1 MNVFVDTNIIID
13 VLDKREPFFV
23 ESGNVLSL
31 GAEHKINLYAT
42 AMTFATC
49 IYILRKPLGYK
60 NAVGCINILKEYIS
74 VSPLTQLEFDKAFSE
89 PCPDIEDMLQYHS
102 AVSAECNVVVT
113 RNGKHF
119 PNNGI
124 PVLTPKEV
132 WNKYL
137 TNLL

>member
-49 IYILRKPLGYK
+49 MGHMKKRVAY
-60 NAVGCINILKEYIS
+60 A
-74 VSPLTQLEFDKAFSE
+74 
-89 PCPDIEDMLQYHS
+89 
-102 AVSAECNVVVT
+102 
-113 RNGKHF
+113 
-119 PNNGI
+119 
-124 PVLTPKEV
+124 
-132 WNKYL
+132 
-137 TNLL
+137 